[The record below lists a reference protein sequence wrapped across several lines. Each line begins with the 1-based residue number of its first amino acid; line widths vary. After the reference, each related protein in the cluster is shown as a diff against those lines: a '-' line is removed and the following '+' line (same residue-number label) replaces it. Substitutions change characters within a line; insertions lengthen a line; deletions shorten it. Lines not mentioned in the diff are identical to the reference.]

1 MKQTGFRLDFIASL
15 VVCAVILGVAL
26 YMEFAM
32 GLDPCLLCMSQR
44 FVFLAIAF
52 VSLLAALHNPIF
64 GGHKVYGGIIAMLA
78 IGGGALAIRQL
89 YLQGLPADQ
98 VPACGP
104 GFDFMLEAFPFTE
117 VLVAMITGSGS
128 CAEVQWT
135 LMGISIPG
143 WSLIAYALLGL
154 NGLRLT
160 FSRARLLL
168 V

>member
-1 MKQTGFRLDFIASL
+1 
-15 VVCAVILGVAL
+15 
-26 YMEFAM
+26 
-32 GLDPCLLCMSQR
+32 
-44 FVFLAIAF
+44 
-52 VSLLAALHNPIF
+52 
-64 GGHKVYGGIIAMLA
+64 
-78 IGGGALAIRQL
+78 L

-117 VLVAMITGSGS
+117 VLVAMVTGSGS

-135 LMGISIPG
+135 FIGISIPG

-160 FSRARLLL
+160 FSRAKLLL